1 MLHVAMGAST
11 LSRDP
16 DATSEGEH
24 SAAPILWC
32 VIAAALFGAAT
43 PASKPLVSQLGPLL
57 LSGILYLGAALAVAP
72 WALRDLGRLRGVDGR
87 NLGRLLGAVVFG
99 GILGPVL
106 VLSGLALAPAGSV
119 SLWLNLETV
128 ATALLAWLFFRE
140 HIGASTWLAVGL
152 IVAASVLLWPG
163 IPHGGLAAA
172 LVGLACVAW
181 GLDNNLTALIDRFSP
196 AQITFA
202 KGFVAGFI
210 NLALGL
216 AFSTSSPSIP
226 MVGFALLIGA
236 LGYGASLLLYIAGAQ
251 HLGATRSQLVF
262 STAPLWGLALA
273 WLLLREPVQPTQ
285 LVAAGLMGAA
295 IWLWSREQHSHVH
308 AHARVSHSH
317 WHRHDDGHH
326 EHEHGEAAATVAG
339 WHEHEHSHEP
349 IEHEHAHRPDLHHR
363 HGHGAAN
370 SD

>member
-1 MLHVAMGAST
+1 MNREH
-11 LSRDP
+11 
-16 DATSEGEH
+16 DADFEGER

-32 VIAAALFGAAT
+32 VIAAALFGAST

-72 WALRDLGRLRGVDGR
+72 WALRDLRRLRAVHGPS
-87 NLGRLLGAVVFG
+87 LARLLGAVAFG
-99 GILGPVL
+99 GVVGPVL
-106 VLSGLALAPAGSV
+106 LLSGLALAPAGSV

-128 ATALLAWLFFRE
+128 ATAVLAWLFFRE
-140 HIGASTWLAVGL
+140 HIGVSTWLAVGL

-163 IPHGGLAAA
+163 IPQGGIAAA

-181 GLDNNLTALIDRFSP
+181 GLDNNLTAVIDRFTP

-202 KGFVAGFI
+202 KGLVGGFI
-210 NLALGL
+210 NIGLGL
-216 AFSTSSPSIP
+216 AFSPGSPTVP
-226 MVGFALLIGA
+226 AVGFALLIGA

-273 WLLLREPVQPTQ
+273 WVALGEPVQPAQ
-285 LVAAGLMGAA
+285 LAAAGLMGVA
-295 IWLWSREQHSHVH
+295 IWLWKGERHSH
-308 AHARVSHSH
+308 AHAHRRVTHSH
-317 WHRHDDGHH
+317 RHRHDDHH
-326 EHEHGEAAATVAG
+326 EHEHIDTG
-339 WHEHEHSHEP
+339 WHSHEHTHEP
-349 IEHEHAHRPDLHHR
+349 IEHEHVHRPDLHHR
-363 HGHGAAN
+363 HSHGPPN